1 MLQGVVEQATT
12 TATDDLR
19 ACYAQ
24 QVSTNRDGRKA
35 GRLPLCL
42 GLNIILLSVAAGN
55 MNHLPPPV

>member
-1 MLQGVVEQATT
+1 MLQGVTT

-24 QVSTNRDGRKA
+24 QASTNRDGRKA